1 MAITGWVFA
10 DSVNYVPQG
19 PANSIQ
25 HKVTGSQFSG
35 SANYTYVVAA
45 TSADEDRL
53 ALDGT
58 VDAGFGGAMLHG
70 NPHLISKNARVL
82 DGYYV
87 PIYGN
92 AGVVTI
98 LDGATVT
105 VGDGAEVK
113 ILDWDDV

>member
-1 MAITGWVFA
+1 MSNRWALVDAIEHE
-10 DSVNYVPQG
+10 PQG
-19 PANSIQ
+19 PANSVQRKISSNQ
-25 HKVTGSQFSG
+25 ISG
-35 SANYTYVVAA
+35 SANHTYVVAA

-53 ALDGT
+53 ALDAT

-105 VGDGAEVK
+105 VGSGAEVK

>member
-1 MAITGWVFA
+1 MANGWVLA
-10 DSVNYVPQG
+10 DSINFTPGG
-19 PANSIQ
+19 PSGSIQ
-25 HKVTGSQFSG
+25 HRHTGSTLSG
-35 SANYTYVVAA
+35 SENYKYVTAPTA
-45 TSADEDRL
+45 ADEDRV

-58 VDAGFGGAMLHG
+58 MDAGFGGAMLHG
-70 NPHLISKNARVL
+70 NPPNISKNAYVL

-105 VGDGAEVK
+105 VGSGAVVK
-113 ILDWDDV
+113 VLNWDDI

>member
-1 MAITGWVFA
+1 MASKWALIDA
-10 DSVNYVPQG
+10 IEHVPQG
-19 PANSIQ
+19 P
-25 HKVTGSQFSG
+25 TGSVQRKVGSNQISG
-35 SANYTYVVAA
+35 SANHTYVVAA
-45 TSADEDRL
+45 TANDEDRL
-53 ALDGT
+53 ALDAT

-113 ILDWDDV
+113 VLDWDDI